1 MLRKNSSPHSGRLT
15 EIDSYRHFFMKFSW
29 ASTSPDDVARVS
41 EKSGILVD
49 GPEFGVKEFGVRV
62 RCQKSSV
69 SKTPVTPISLD
80 VQPRPP
86 QSVDFTMDTSPA
98 PNPAKGGGYGAPTPF
113 RPAEIDHLSPTVPR
127 VAPPRPLTVRHG
139 RTLIWGVPHAPSIRS
154 VESTSTP
161 GPRVGVGCHQVVK
174 ETGPP
179 PGLR

>member
-1 MLRKNSSPHSGRLT
+1 MR
-15 EIDSYRHFFMKFSW
+15 FF
-29 ASTSPDDVARVS
+29 ASINPLFI
-41 EKSGILVD
+41 GGPQD
-49 GPEFGVKEFGVRV
+49 GEFGVKD
-62 RCQKSSV
+62 
-69 SKTPVTPISLD
+69 PVTPISLD
-80 VQPRPP
+80 VQPRQP

-98 PNPAKGGGYGAPTPF
+98 PNPAKGGGYGAPPPF
-113 RPAEIDHLSPTVPR
+113 DQWKIDHLSPAVPR